1 MTRSLLFALVLL
13 PRIVFG
19 QSDGAP
25 GYPVPTSAVEAI
37 EVEVGL
43 GTKLMQ
49 VASIAFDPWQRN
61 AHWPLFAYPV
71 GEVFG
76 SRPCD
81 SFANTPLEGDVAF
94 VFPESSNTNSPTR
107 FQGFQIH
114 QASQIRD
121 ICNSRDHA
129 TELRRLLGSGHGT
142 HNDEWYLLSERPLRH
157 IRSSFRTNIVSVSD
171 DAGNG
176 NAPGATE
183 SETPQSTR

>member
-13 PRIVFG
+13 PRITFG
-19 QSDGAP
+19 QSDVAP
-25 GYPVPTSAVEAI
+25 SYPVSAPAVEAI
-37 EVEVGL
+37 KVEVGL

-61 AHWPLFAYPV
+61 THWPLFAYPV
-71 GEVFG
+71 GEVFE
-76 SRPCD
+76 SRPCE
-81 SFANTPLEGDVAF
+81 SFANAPLEGDVAF
-94 VFPESSNTNSPTR
+94 VFPESSGTNAPSK
-107 FQGFQIH
+107 FQGFQIR

-121 ICNSRDHA
+121 ICNSEDHA

-157 IRSSFRTNIVSVSD
+157 LRSSFRTNMIPVND

-176 NAPGATE
+176 NALGATE
-183 SETPQSTR
+183 SETPRSTR